1 MVAPFSVLYSQDQN
15 KSESEINLIFYL
27 NKKLEELIGVKLED
41 YILNSMCEKVN
52 INSTICNLARVFG
65 HGKGSEKNEAIV
77 GLFIWCILFNR
88 PHIAKIILPKL
99 KVIYRLFSFKTRK
112 KTFYYLKNYN
122 SIKLLMH

>member
-1 MVAPFSVLYSQDQN
+1 VLYKKGDEN
-15 KSESEINLIFYL
+15 KSTSVHIHE
-27 NKKLEELIGVKLED
+27 KLEELIGVKLKK
-41 YILNSMCEKVN
+41 YILNSMCEEVKIHDDSVIRYLVMDFRGWLHKQCEVN
-52 INSTICNLARVFG
+52 FF
-65 HGKGSEKNEAIV
+65 V

-88 PHIAKIILPKL
+88 PHIAKLILPKL